1 MFEEFY
7 LSVYHD
13 FFFQWILLNKDSY
26 LKDQVIC
33 EVQQQNDKFQSIIF
47 TLPQVKGIVTIWYN
61 HIVEEEIYRQDDQ
74 MMLFYL
80 HYTITNLNQCRHLFL
95 EFYQTLIKY
104 SYQRIYKIAL
114 CCTGGLSTFTFVE
127 EMKKVCELE
136 NVPFQLDSLSLEQ
149 LYDQYLDYDALYLA
163 PQIAHMEA
171 QLLIETKH
179 QVPLFC
185 IDPTLFATKDYIGIV
200 KYMKKTLKMLS

>member
-1 MFEEFY
+1 M
-7 LSVYHD
+7 S
-13 FFFQWILLNKDSY
+13 S
-26 LKDQVIC
+26 
-33 EVQQQNDKFQSIIF
+33 S
-47 TLPQVKGIVTIWYN
+47 
-61 HIVEEEIYRQDDQ
+61 
-74 MMLFYL
+74 
-80 HYTITNLNQCRHLFL
+80 FL

-171 QLLIETKH
+171 QLLIETKTSGSSI
-179 QVPLFC
+179 C
-185 IDPTLFATKDYIGIV
+185 IDPTLFATKDYIGNCQIYE
-200 KYMKKTLKMLS
+200 KNIKRKTFLKFNGKNVNYLMENRRIA